1 MQEEKFRRY
10 LKAFGSRENSL
21 PRRPATLKLPPVLS
35 NILNIGIVSLILFL
49 GAHKH
54 TKANFFDR
62 LLGSKTYSECI
73 LEKMPA
79 AKSQSD
85 AVSISEKC
93 RGLMTN
99 QEKILYQNRDLSQK
113 ERCRVI
119 HTFSRWIPMKR
130 SYKIDRSRFYLM
142 ELETSRG
149 DPIEAIIPK
158 GQKLPQEVENWAKTQ
173 TEAIWGVCSSL

>member
-1 MQEEKFRRY
+1 MKNTP
-10 LKAFGSRENSL
+10 LIKS
-21 PRRPATLKLPPVLS
+21 PTLKLPIAFS
-35 NILNIGIVSLILFL
+35 MILNIGILSFTFFL
-49 GAHKH
+49 GTYKT

-62 LLGSKTYSECI
+62 LLGSKTYNECI

-79 AKSQSD
+79 AKTQSD
-85 AVSISEKC
+85 TVIISEKC
-93 RGLMTN
+93 RGLMTD

-113 ERCRVI
+113 ELCRVI

-130 SYKIDRSRFYLM
+130 SYQIDRSRFYLM

-149 DPIEAIIPK
+149 DPIEAVIPK
-158 GQKLPQEVENWAKTQ
+158 GQKLPQEVEHWAKTQ

>member
-1 MQEEKFRRY
+1 MQNFQDFSD
-10 LKAFGSRENSL
+10 AFYPMENTPLIKPS
-21 PRRPATLKLPPVLS
+21 TVKLPLVLS
-35 NILNIGIVSLILFL
+35 MILNIGILSFLFFL
-49 GAHKH
+49 GAHKP

-62 LLGSKTYSECI
+62 LLGSRTYSECI

-79 AKSQSD
+79 AKTKRD

-149 DPIEAIIPK
+149 DPIEAVIPK
-158 GQKLPQEVENWAKTQ
+158 GQKLPQEVEHWAKTQ

>member
-1 MQEEKFRRY
+1 MKNTP
-10 LKAFGSRENSL
+10 LIKSS
-21 PRRPATLKLPPVLS
+21 TLKLPIALS
-35 NILNIGIVSLILFL
+35 MILNIGILSFTFFL
-49 GAHKH
+49 GTYKP

-62 LLGSKTYSECI
+62 LLGSKTYRECI

-79 AKSQSD
+79 AKTHSD
-85 AVSISEKC
+85 TVSISEKC
-93 RGLMTN
+93 RGLMTD

-113 ERCRVI
+113 ELCRVI

-149 DPIEAIIPK
+149 DPIEAVIPK
-158 GQKLPQEVENWAKTQ
+158 GQKLPQQVEHWAKTQ